1 MTWPT
6 KDDFVDGDVLTAAQV
21 NNIGTNLNLYD
32 PTSATSGQV
41 PIADGAGSVAFGT
54 PVSGGM
60 TSITSGTLSTG
71 SGTLT
76 LSSIPGTYKDLML
89 VLRAWR
95 PANSGAGCDLRFNNA
110 SGTNYYYSSQ
120 YANNTP
126 AGGAWTS
133 IVLNALSLS
142 NTLLQHHAILIHD
155 YATAQPQL
163 GRSYWAGRDNTN
175 TIRSSTTD
183 FGFIPSTNA
192 AITRIDV
199 ILSSGNFGAGTYE
212 LFGVN

>member
-1 MTWPT
+1 MAWPT
-6 KDDFVDGDVLTAAQV
+6 KTDFVDGDVLNASQM
-21 NNIGTNLNLYD
+21 NNIGTNLNLYN
-32 PTSATSGQV
+32 PTSATANQV
-41 PIADGAGSVAFGT
+41 PIADGSGSVAFGT
-54 PVSGGM
+54 LAVGGM
-60 TSITSGTLSTG
+60 TSITSGTLPTG

-95 PANSGAGCDLRFNNA
+95 PATTAAGCDLRFNND
-110 SGTNYYYSSQ
+110 SGNNYYYSSQ

-126 AGGAWTS
+126 AGGQWTS

-155 YATAQPQL
+155 YSTAQPQL
-163 GRSYWAGRDNTN
+163 GRSYWAGRDNAN
-175 TIRSSTTD
+175 VIRSSTTD
-183 FGFIPSTNA
+183 FGYIPSTNA
-192 AITRIDV
+192 ALTRIDV
-199 ILSSGNFGAGTYE
+199 ILSTGNFGAGTYQ